1 MIAIVAG
8 GIWSERL
15 LPDIRRADIVIGVD
29 RGAIRLI
36 KRGVVPYTAVGDF
49 DSVTPAEK
57 RRIRSAVTRYIEHPA
72 KKNATDLELAIDEA
86 IRLTPT
92 GVTIYGALGKRFDHA
107 IAATQLLL
115 KLESHNISGQIVDN
129 FNKINIVRRLHRI
142 ARDPRY
148 RYVSII
154 PLEQESVV
162 TLKGFVYELTNVTIR
177 FGSTLSV
184 SNEIAGSS
192 ATVRIHQGLALLIQS
207 NG

>member
-1 MIAIVAG
+1 M
-8 GIWSERL
+8 WSEQL
-15 LPDIRRADIVIGVD
+15 VPDIRQANVIIGVD
-29 RGAIRLI
+29 RGALRLI
-36 KRGVVPYTAVGDF
+36 KRGIMPHTAIGDF

-86 IRLTPT
+86 ILLEPAT
-92 GVTIYGALGKRFDHA
+92 VTIYGALGKRFDHA

-129 FNKINIVRRLHRI
+129 FNKINIVRRLYRI

-154 PLEQESVV
+154 PLEHESVV
-162 TLKGFVYELTNVTIR
+162 SLKGFVYELTNTTIR

-192 ATVRIHQGLALLIQS
+192 ATIRIHQGLALLIQS
-207 NG
+207 HG